1 MRREGAM
8 RRVSVTGQNERL
20 RLRRQEVRPQQETI
34 VALIDVV
41 FFLLVFFMLV
51 GRMDATSP
59 FELSPPLS
67 TGGEALPAGGATIS
81 VAIDGRLALDGV
93 VQSRAEL
100 LERLRA
106 VPRDSGEP
114 LFVRVNAHAQ
124 APVRHL
130 LHLVTAL
137 EGLPQADVV
146 LVVTPNEP

>member
-1 MRREGAM
+1 M
-8 RRVSVTGQNERL
+8 RRVSLTRQSSGMA
-20 RLRRQEVRPQQETI
+20 LRRQAARPHHETI

-59 FELSPPLS
+59 FELSPPVS
-67 TGGEALPAGGATIS
+67 AGGEALPAGGATVS
-81 VAIDGRLALDGV
+81 VAVDGRLALDGV
-93 VQSRAEL
+93 VQTRAEL
-100 LERLRA
+100 VERLRA
-106 VPRDSGEP
+106 ASTGSNEP